1 MSERIV
7 GVIGGTG
14 LYEME
19 GIEGLEE
26 VRVETP
32 FGDPSDAVL
41 KGRLGEVTVLFLPR
55 HGRGHRYTPTHVP
68 YRANVYALK
77 VLGAEWVISVSAV
90 GSLRQEIHPGDAI
103 VVDQF
108 IDRTRLRSNTFF
120 EDGIVGHVE
129 FADPVCPALAAHLI
143 EAARSAGVKVHE
155 KGTYCC
161 MEGPAFST
169 RAESNLYRQWGADLI
184 GMTNIPEAK
193 LAREAELC
201 YATIA
206 LATDYDCWYPD
217 HGDVTI
223 EEIISTLRSNV
234 VKAKKIIAEAL
245 RGLPDREGCGCATA
259 LEHAIVT
266 APDQVPEETLRRL
279 APIIGRVR

>member
-26 VRVETP
+26 VRVDTP

-41 KGRLGEVTVLFLPR
+41 KGRLGDVTVLFLPR

-68 YRANVYALK
+68 YRANVYAIK
-77 VLGAEWVISVSAV
+77 VLGARWVISVSAV
-90 GSLRQEIHPGDAI
+90 GSLQKEIQPGDAI

-108 IDRTRLRSNTFF
+108 IDRTRLRVNTFF

-129 FADPVCPALAAHLI
+129 FADPVCPSLAGHLI
-143 EAARSAGVKVHE
+143 EAARAADVKVHE

-206 LATDYDCWYPD
+206 LATDYDCWYTD

-223 EEIISTLRSNV
+223 EEIISTLKSNV
-234 VKAKKIIAEAL
+234 VKAKEIIAEAVK
-245 RGLPDREGCGCATA
+245 GLPGRDACGCATA

-266 APDQVPEETLRRL
+266 APELVPEETRRRL

>member
-41 KGRLGEVTVLFLPR
+41 RGSLGDVTVLFLPR
-55 HGRGHRYTPTHVP
+55 HGRGHRFTPTHVP

-77 VLGAEWVISVSAV
+77 LLGAEWVISVSAV
-90 GSLRQEIHPGDAI
+90 GSLRRDIHPGDAI

-108 IDRTRLRSNTFF
+108 IDRTRLRCNTFF

-234 VKAKKIIAEAL
+234 VKAKKIIAEAV
-245 RGLPDREGCGCATA
+245 RDLPDREGCGCATA

-266 APDQVPEETLRRL
+266 APDQVPEETMKRL

>member
-19 GIEGLEE
+19 GMEELEK

-32 FGDPSDAVL
+32 FGDPSDAIL

-55 HGRGHRYTPTHVP
+55 HGRGHRLTPTHVP

-90 GSLRQEIHPGDAI
+90 GSLRQDIHPGDAI

-108 IDRTRLRSNTFF
+108 IDRTRLRVNTFF
-120 EDGIVGHVE
+120 EDGIAGHVE
-129 FADPVCPALAAHLI
+129 FADPVCPSLAAHLI
-143 EAARSAGVKVHE
+143 GAARKAGVKVHE

-169 RAESNLYRQWGADLI
+169 RAESNLYRHWGADLI
-184 GMTNIPEAK
+184 GMTNLPEAK

-206 LATDYDCWYPD
+206 LATDYDCWYTD

-223 EEIISTLRSNV
+223 EEIISTLKSNV
-234 VKAKKIIAEAL
+234 VKARKIIAEAVQ
-245 RGLPDREGCGCATA
+245 GLPDREGCRCASA

-266 APDQVPEETLRRL
+266 DPELVPEETMKRL

>member
-55 HGRGHRYTPTHVP
+55 HGRGHRFTPTHVP

-77 VLGAEWVISVSAV
+77 VLGAQWVISVSAV
-90 GSLRQEIHPGDAI
+90 GSLRQDIHPGDAI

-108 IDRTRLRSNTFF
+108 IDRTRLRANTFF

-129 FADPVCPALAAHLI
+129 FADPVCSSLAAHLI
-143 EAARSAGVKVHE
+143 EAARAAGVKVHE

-184 GMTNIPEAK
+184 GMTNLPEAK
-193 LAREAELC
+193 LAREAEIC

-206 LATDYDCWYPD
+206 LATDYDCWYTD

-223 EEIISTLRSNV
+223 EEIISTLKSNV
-234 VKAKKIIAEAL
+234 VKAKKIIAEAVK
-245 RGLPDREGCGCATA
+245 GLPGRDGCRCATA

-266 APDQVPEETLRRL
+266 DPELVPEETMKRL